1 MYPIGLLAQAQDLQP
16 RRGILFLGHILI
28 DRDQDLR
35 ATVGHPHQCGG
46 AIEPAVLAESTHTH
60 GLGPT
65 GNAWRGR
72 DANTREPSCRIRF
85 WTARRRKDTVKTSL
99 EHHQMG
105 GNA

>member
-46 AIEPAVLAESTHTH
+46 AIEPAVL
-60 GLGPT
+60 
-65 GNAWRGR
+65 RGR
-72 DANTREPSCRIRF
+72 SLALTASGRPAMLGAGVTRTPGSPV
-85 WTARRRKDTVKTSL
+85 AGSGSGLPGVGKT
-99 EHHQMG
+99 Q
-105 GNA
+105 